1 MLTRLKRAH
10 LRRPWLAVLT
20 ITLAL
25 AAVISAWLL
34 LDTPSAPLKQLP
46 QYNSFL
52 GASEFVVGENRFPF
66 ALASM
71 EGEPLADADISVS
84 FFYLQDTEWR
94 YRFRRDTEYREVE
107 GVTPHLHDEGFVH
120 NHQDVRGQYLARV
133 NFQSPGVWQAR
144 FALANDDAPGPAVG
158 DLAFNVLPDPSAPGV
173 GEAAPPI
180 QNLTV
185 RDVSSI
191 QEIESREPPDNM
203 HSLSVAQALQE
214 EKPFV
219 LVWSAPMFCTSA
231 ICGPVL
237 DAAVRVQERFGDRVN
252 FIHIEPWDLET
263 ARNQG
268 RLVPV
273 PAFLEW
279 GLTTEPWVFV
289 INAQGRIHDRFEGL
303 ITDEDLEQALTD
315 LLLSSS

>member
-1 MLTRLKRAH
+1 MLTSLKSAH
-10 LRRPWLAVLT
+10 LRRPWLAVLVT
-20 ITLAL
+20 SLAL

-34 LDTPSAPLKQLP
+34 LDRPSAPLKQLP
-46 QYNSFL
+46 QYNSFM

-71 EGEPLADADISVS
+71 EGEPLANASVSVS
-84 FFYLQDTEWR
+84 FYHLEGQEWR
-94 YRFRRDTEYREVE
+94 YRFRRDTAYREVE
-107 GVTPHLHDEGFVH
+107 GVTPHLHDDGFVH
-120 NHQDVRGQYLARV
+120 KHQDVRGQYVARV
-133 NFQSPGVWQAR
+133 NFQSPGVWQAK
-144 FALANDDAPGPAVG
+144 FSVTNADAPAPTIG
-158 DLAFNVLPDPSAPGV
+158 DLAFNVLTDPSAPGV
-173 GEAAPPI
+173 GEAAPPT
-180 QNLTV
+180 QNLTM
-185 RDVSSI
+185 RDVASI

-203 HSLSVAQALQE
+203 HSLSVAQALQV

-268 RLVPV
+268 RLVPL

-279 GLTTEPWVFV
+279 GLTTEPWVFI

-315 LLLSSS
+315 LPLSSS